1 MLLETAQQFADSRN
15 LDLVLISP
23 NATPPVA
30 RIMDYGKYRYE
41 QQKRE
46 KEAKKKQKI
55 IQVKEVRLSPSI
67 ELHDLEVKAAH
78 ASKFL
83 KEDDKVKVSL
93 RFRGR
98 ERGRTEKGF
107 EVMQRFA
114 EIVKDSGTPEKRAS
128 FEGRNLVMIMAPLT
142 EKERRTAVKATEDA
156 AAEAKPEAKPEV
168 KAEAKPE
175 AKGETDSGGRQK

>member
-23 NATPPVA
+23 NASPPVA

-107 EVMQRFA
+107 EVMERFA
-114 EIVKDSGTPEKRAS
+114 ECVKDSGAPEKRAS
-128 FEGRNLVMIMAPLT
+128 FEGRNLVMILAPLT
-142 EKERRTAVKATEDA
+142 EKERRTVAKVVEDA
-156 AAEAKPEAKPEV
+156 AAVATA
-168 KAEAKPE
+168 
-175 AKGETDSGGRQK
+175 ETDSDAQTE